1 MSTIKQEITEKIN
14 SSSKIENQKNKYK
27 YTFSN
32 NNISKKSYPTKNQ
45 KKIYIPKVNIRPVKS
60 KSPSKINLETT
71 YSINK
76 STSTYYVNGLNNKES
91 NINKQRSPD
100 IRFYPHGKIENE
112 DNKNINKENINYT
125 INRNNKRYQQYFSDE
140 DLATQIETNI
150 KKITKYTSP
159 KTKNQNQKFFENKSK
174 CINNIEENN
183 NIKNRNSNIR
193 SSYYYTKNKNNNNSI
208 TLMRPNYNFKNI
220 NECSNEQYNINKYDY
235 SQYSP
240 NNKKYKC
247 DIKIHNIN
255 ISPKKRK
262 TFSYDKVINNNKIR
276 NSNGTK
282 IFISD
287 HSKAYDNFEL
297 EHEFRK
303 IKSFDGKKLQMQ
315 NSQNMQILQEETL
328 YQILVP
334 TYEIQ
339 HENKFQ
345 IWAKNNDKNN
355 TTDIKKTEISENE
368 INKKIIKTEEKI
380 NKTIK
385 IFKKQI
391 WAKTNSPNRI
401 KKTVNK
407 NIIKNKKFEGEMI
420 IERTDLNYERIPRN
434 WNSQLEQKS
443 EKPFSIER
451 EKKEKI
457 LEEKSVEK
465 LFYEGNNLNSIKIKN
480 QNLLKENKEY
490 IEIKGEHKTWENN
503 IRIQKDENKIEI
515 KSNIN
520 INKKEINRKVKY
532 KIEKEEKNEDSVQSS
547 ESDILK
553 KIQPY
558 NEQNNYKYE
567 ECIKKSF
574 YSNGSDRKVIINNI
588 SNNYPKKIDTYWGSN
603 EKKIINKSV
612 YLKKTI
618 KTSMQKDNNIN
629 LEYPSTKIAV
639 NPKYVEQEEEMDE
652 NNHSKGYY
660 YRESLIKKI
669 KPKLEN
675 GQNDNK
681 ELNNNDEPMD
691 TNENKTNNDE
701 DSQSYDIST
710 PSSKIKSLYMEE
722 IIIVSPKSKTKEKID
737 ENDDKEN
744 LSQSGIN
751 VMEEEY
757 QNYMNL
763 EEKQKHISEL
773 KDSQEEKQ
781 IIQSV
786 ININDNNNNINN
798 NKNNNINKNIN
809 NDEESDFDVND
820 QEEEKSNLT
829 ITDENIQN
837 IKIDKRQ
844 IFQNSDVINDIN
856 INKEPN
862 NSKKAKKKENA
873 KKIQISKSQDLCD
886 PLNQSNGLYK
896 PEHKIISS
904 KTVKISFGN
913 KDISNMGN
921 VVLNNTLK
929 RKKNNVKIK
938 KKENNEEKKNE
949 EDILIIQ
956 TNNKKGKLNQD
967 EANNNINDGQ
977 YKSKTSKTNKVRIL
991 KK

>member
-1 MSTIKQEITEKIN
+1 
-14 SSSKIENQKNKYK
+14 
-27 YTFSN
+27 
-32 NNISKKSYPTKNQ
+32 
-45 KKIYIPKVNIRPVKS
+45 
-60 KSPSKINLETT
+60 
-71 YSINK
+71 
-76 STSTYYVNGLNNKES
+76 
-91 NINKQRSPD
+91 
-100 IRFYPHGKIENE
+100 
-112 DNKNINKENINYT
+112 
-125 INRNNKRYQQYFSDE
+125 
-140 DLATQIETNI
+140 
-150 KKITKYTSP
+150 
-159 KTKNQNQKFFENKSK
+159 
-174 CINNIEENN
+174 
-183 NIKNRNSNIR
+183 
-193 SSYYYTKNKNNNNSI
+193 
-208 TLMRPNYNFKNI
+208 
-220 NECSNEQYNINKYDY
+220 
-235 SQYSP
+235 
-240 NNKKYKC
+240 
-247 DIKIHNIN
+247 
-255 ISPKKRK
+255 
-262 TFSYDKVINNNKIR
+262 
-276 NSNGTK
+276 
-282 IFISD
+282 
-287 HSKAYDNFEL
+287 
-297 EHEFRK
+297 
-303 IKSFDGKKLQMQ
+303 
-315 NSQNMQILQEETL
+315 
-328 YQILVP
+328 
-334 TYEIQ
+334 
-339 HENKFQ
+339 
-345 IWAKNNDKNN
+345 
-355 TTDIKKTEISENE
+355 
-368 INKKIIKTEEKI
+368 
-380 NKTIK
+380 
-385 IFKKQI
+385 
-391 WAKTNSPNRI
+391 
-401 KKTVNK
+401 
-407 NIIKNKKFEGEMI
+407 
-420 IERTDLNYERIPRN
+420 
-434 WNSQLEQKS
+434 
-443 EKPFSIER
+443 
-451 EKKEKI
+451 
-457 LEEKSVEK
+457 
-465 LFYEGNNLNSIKIKN
+465 
-480 QNLLKENKEY
+480 
-490 IEIKGEHKTWENN
+490 
-503 IRIQKDENKIEI
+503 
-515 KSNIN
+515 
-520 INKKEINRKVKY
+520 
-532 KIEKEEKNEDSVQSS
+532 
-547 ESDILK
+547 
-553 KIQPY
+553 
-558 NEQNNYKYE
+558 
-567 ECIKKSF
+567 
-574 YSNGSDRKVIINNI
+574 
-588 SNNYPKKIDTYWGSN
+588 
-603 EKKIINKSV
+603 
-612 YLKKTI
+612 
-618 KTSMQKDNNIN
+618 MQKDNNIN

-681 ELNNNDEPMD
+681 EMNNNDEPMD

-956 TNNKKGKLNQD
+956 TKNKKGKLNQD